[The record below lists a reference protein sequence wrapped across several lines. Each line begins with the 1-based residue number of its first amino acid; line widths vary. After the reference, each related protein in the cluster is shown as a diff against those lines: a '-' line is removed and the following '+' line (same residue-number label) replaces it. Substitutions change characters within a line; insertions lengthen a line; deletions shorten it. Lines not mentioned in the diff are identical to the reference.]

1 MDNNRQNATINW
13 FPGHMAKTRRLMAEH
28 LKITDLAAELVDAR
42 LPLSSRN
49 PEIDKILGSK
59 PRLVILNKSDMADS
73 AANAKWVSY
82 FEAQGITALE
92 VSASTGKGISKI
104 GDYAKKVLAEKI
116 EKDKARGIHRNLKIM
131 VCGIPNVGKSS
142 FINKIAGRAGTK
154 TGDRPGV
161 TKGKQWVRLDNGIEL
176 LDMPGILWPKFDSDD
191 VAVKLAFT
199 GAIRDEILDV
209 EHLCC
214 ILLEFLRSNY
224 PDALCERYKLS
235 DIVEKTGYEL
245 LENICKNRGFLISGG
260 EFDTFRGA
268 NIVLNEFRDCRLGH
282 ITLELPGQTELVC
295 KNEFGVLT
303 YAGQ

>member
-1 MDNNRQNATINW
+1 MNLQW

-49 PEIDKILGSK
+49 PEIDKILGNK

-73 AANAKWVSY
+73 AANAEWISH
-82 FEAQGITALE
+82 FAARGITALE
-92 VSASTGKGISKI
+92 VSAATGKGISKI
-104 GDYAKKVLAEKI
+104 GEYAKKVLAEKI
-116 EKDKARGIHRNLKIM
+116 EKDKARGIHRNMKIM

-224 PDALCERYKLS
+224 PQALCARYKLS
-235 DIVEKTGYEL
+235 DIADKSGYEI

-282 ITLELPGQTELVC
+282 ITLERPGHTALVR
-295 KNEFGVLT
+295 KNDFGVLT
-303 YAGQ
+303 YADNLET

>member
-1 MDNNRQNATINW
+1 MNLQW

-49 PEIDKILGSK
+49 PEIDKILGNK
-59 PRLVILNKSDMADS
+59 PRLVILNKSDMADN
-73 AANAKWVSY
+73 AANAKWISY

-224 PDALCERYKLS
+224 PNALCERYKLS
-235 DIVEKTGYEL
+235 DITKKSGYEL

-260 EFDTFRGA
+260 AFDTFRGA

-282 ITLELPGQTELVC
+282 ITLELPGQTELVR

-303 YAGQ
+303 YAG